1 MSNAFNIHSKFIQF
15 LALIEQTALAWLEY
29 GLKENL
35 KLIVLNKETFDIN
48 CKEKMNNCMK
58 GVRGQDVFF
67 QGRC

>member
-1 MSNAFNIHSKFIQF
+1 MSN
-15 LALIEQTALAWLEY
+15 ETALAWLEY

-58 GVRGQDVFF
+58 GVGGQDVFF
-67 QGRC
+67 QNRC